1 MIRLIY
7 ITDIHDALKELRQL
21 LLHTEADLYLF
32 SGDILY
38 HAFYDEAK
46 VYDFVCLQEEFYTY
60 ANQIKSDLV
69 PYDLATE
76 ILRSTEGQYASEME
90 LKAAEYRLLFHRAS
104 RTMKEKYS
112 VIEDLI
118 QKYSDA
124 STFVLPGNY
133 DIDLRYTALS
143 ARNLHKNTMYFGDLV
158 FAGYGG
164 APIATSG
171 IPEKLAVPYQEDG
184 RGAEFYSEPY
194 DFFRETKPDVLVL
207 HNPAYGYFDRIATK
221 GHIGSSGIRNYLDDN
236 FATLVL
242 SGHIHEDYGVLMKT
256 NGTIFLNPSNF
267 GQVDSSIGYQGGGMF
282 AEILIN
288 PDTKQVEQIKLN
300 RLKDGKVFNLLLIEV
315 EDNQLKA
322 TALNDADQSIVNL
335 SNFCRD
341 HTGAPIAL

>member
-1 MIRLIY
+1 MRLIY

-46 VYDFVCLQEEFYTY
+46 VYDFVCLQEELYSF
-60 ANQIKSDLV
+60 AKQIESDLV

-76 ILRSTEGQYASEME
+76 ILRSSEGQYASEMQ

-112 VIEDLI
+112 LIEDLI

-143 ARNLHKNTMYFGDLV
+143 ARNLHKNTMYFGDLT

-171 IPEKLAVPYQEDG
+171 IPEKLAVPYQEAGSGD
-184 RGAEFYSEPY
+184 EFYSEPY
-194 DFFRETKPDVLVL
+194 DFFIETQPDILVL
-207 HNPAYGYFDRIATK
+207 HNPAYGYFDRISTK

-242 SGHIHEDYGVLMKT
+242 SGHIHEDYGVLRK
-256 NGTIFLNPSNF
+256 NDGTIFLNPSNF
-267 GQVDSSIGYQGGGMF
+267 GKVDSSIGFEGGGMF
-282 AEILIN
+282 AEILIE
-288 PDTKQVEQIKLN
+288 PSTRQVHQINLN
-300 RLKDGKVFNLLLIEV
+300 RLKDGKVCRLLLIEV
-315 EDNQLKA
+315 VEDQLKA
-322 TALNDADQSIVNL
+322 TPLDDADES
-335 SNFCRD
+335 
-341 HTGAPIAL
+341 